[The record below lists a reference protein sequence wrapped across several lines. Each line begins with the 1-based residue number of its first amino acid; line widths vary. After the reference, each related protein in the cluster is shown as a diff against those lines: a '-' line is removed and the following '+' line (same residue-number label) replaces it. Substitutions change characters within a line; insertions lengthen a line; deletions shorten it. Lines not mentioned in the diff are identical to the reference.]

1 MTILPYAGSLRA
13 LITVPDEGGDNGT
26 CAGQAAFRSQTS
38 TGGFGLG
45 DAAGWRRDSYSR
57 CQNRRAG
64 ASKRCVGEMPPLG
77 REFMDGVRELYDRE
91 LRTQIHDRW

>member
-13 LITVPDEGGDNGT
+13 LITVPDEGATTGPALAKLPFEAN
-26 CAGQAAFRSQTS
+26 S

-57 CQNRRAG
+57 YQNRRAG

>member
-13 LITVPDEGGDNGT
+13 LITVPDEGATTGP
-26 CAGQAAFRSQTS
+26 ALAKLPFEAKPAQAALAWVT
-38 TGGFGLG
+38 
-45 DAAGWRRDSYSR
+45 AAGWRRDSYSR

-77 REFMDGVRELYDRE
+77 REFMDGVRELYRRE